1 MLVYETSKLWRKIFG
16 VVGVFE
22 LIERVINPGSIAP
35 RA

>member
-16 VVGVFE
+16 VVGVVE
-22 LIERVINPGSIAP
+22 LIKGVINPSTIAP